1 MKKNIFLKLLSFV
14 GVSALLFSSSNFSS
28 LADINEDAK
37 AKKQQLEEKMSKI
50 SQEKCEIDKH
60 VKNTKALKNQ
70 KLGIKKNLDKQVSQK
85 KDEITALSKKITA
98 LNSDIYKKT
107 TEILDKEKEIEK
119 NKDLLKSRIKAGY
132 MTPKVSQVESLM
144 DQNKFS
150 TALTFVE
157 YTAKIADHDE
167 KVISNLNEDLNEIK
181 DRKHQ
186 IEINMRQVEQNK
198 AKIESIK
205 SDLDKQ
211 VSQISAEVYNIQKQE
226 EAYLKDA
233 ANLKKQMDQLQAE
246 IARICIQNSEST
258 PYVGGEFAWPVPGYY
273 SISSPY
279 GPRSFDGFHTGTD
292 IAGKGIYGKNVI
304 AANDGKVTFINT
316 TGKGPYGN
324 YVMVSHGGG
333 IVTLYAHLSSFS
345 CSFGQIV
352 TKGDV
357 IGHIGSTGF
366 STGPHLHFEVR
377 VNGKHTNP
385 MAYFTKK

>member
-28 LADINEDAK
+28 LADVNEDAN

-50 SQEKCEIDKH
+50 SQEKSEIDKH

-98 LNSDIYKKT
+98 LNSDIHKKT

-132 MTPKVSQVESLM
+132 MTPKVNQVESLM

-186 IEINMRQVEQNK
+186 IEINMRKVEQNK

>member
-1 MKKNIFLKLLSFV
+1 MKKNIFLKLLSFL

-28 LADINEDAK
+28 LADVNEDAN

-50 SQEKCEIDKH
+50 SQEKSEIDKH

-98 LNSDIYKKT
+98 LNSDIHKKT

-119 NKDLLKSRIKAGY
+119 NKDLLKFRIKAGY

-167 KVISNLNEDLNEIK
+167 KVISNLNDDLNEIK